1 MGTSTQEGQQHTPRL
16 KAVIFFIII
25 FIIITSTRMLSVPL
39 ILCAVMA
46 LAGANSDYGDIMK
59 VTTTGAS
66 LPKATLA
73 KLGVT
78 SGLAASHAMAQADL
92 QRMNKHKSIF
102 IRVGRKM
109 GIDPAIIAGIISTT
123 SRAGKTLS
131 SDHWGD
137 KHKSF
142 GLMQI
147 NVAKDGGNHKIRGAW
162 NSEEHITQG
171 TEILVRFIRAIQKK
185 FPCWSKENQLK
196 AGIMAFNSGPGNVH
210 TCLAVD
216 FNHFGDFGNGVV
228 ARAQWYKHHGY

>member
-25 FIIITSTRMLSVPL
+25 FTSTRMLSVPL

-66 LPKATLA
+66 LPK
-73 KLGVT
+73 LGVT

-92 QRMNKHKSIF
+92 QTMNKYKSIF
-102 IRVGRKM
+102 IRVGQKM
-109 GIDPAIIAGIISTT
+109 GIDPAIIAGIISKT
-123 SRAGKTLS
+123 SRAGKTLN
-131 SDHWGD
+131 SDHWGYT
-137 KHKSF
+137 HKSF

-210 TCLAVD
+210 TCMAVD
-216 FNHFGDFGNGVV
+216 FNHFGDFGNDVV